1 LLWQKL
7 TITPSFHYHKEAPRL
22 LKLHGGFG
30 EMTEDHLEQNHQNM
44 DKIHRRLGSLGWC
57 KRAMAISR
65 LEKMAKISTAREDS
79 LSQS

>member
-1 LLWQKL
+1 MEDL
-7 TITPSFHYHKEAPRL
+7 
-22 LKLHGGFG
+22 
-30 EMTEDHLEQNHQNM
+30 EMTEDHLEQSHQNM
-44 DKIHRRLGSLGWC
+44 DKIHRRLGSLGFGA

>member
-1 LLWQKL
+1 
-7 TITPSFHYHKEAPRL
+7 
-22 LKLHGGFG
+22 
-30 EMTEDHLEQNHQNM
+30 MTEDHLEQSHQNM
-44 DKIHRRLGSLGWC
+44 DKIHRRPALGFGA